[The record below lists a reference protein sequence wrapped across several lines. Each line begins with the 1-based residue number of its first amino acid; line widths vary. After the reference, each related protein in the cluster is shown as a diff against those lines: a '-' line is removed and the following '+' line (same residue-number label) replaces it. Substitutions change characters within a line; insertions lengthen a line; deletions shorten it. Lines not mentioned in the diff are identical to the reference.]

1 MCGRTPGSQTPAS
14 PATPEPS
21 TTKNSS
27 SSRAPKKIIA
37 LKTETLRPSGRSP
50 KNGARSAQKT
60 PPIHHDGNLRHL
72 RLSPG
77 TARTCRCKI
86 TGTSQPCRCPAQ
98 QGNRPPC
105 QYCNCGTSTVFSTG
119 LPSQNLRCGFRIFCT
134 VCTVRARLSGITG
147 MSNTLTMNRI

>member
-1 MCGRTPGSQTPAS
+1 MCGRAPGSQTPAS
-14 PATPEPS
+14 PPLPS
-21 TTKNSS
+21 PRQRRTLRGRGHRKKN
-27 SSRAPKKIIA
+27 IA
-37 LKTETLRPSGRSP
+37 LKTGTLRPSGRSP
-50 KNGARSAQKT
+50 KNGAKSAQK
-60 PPIHHDGNLRHL
+60 PPQIHHDGNLRHL

-77 TARTCRCKI
+77 TAQTCRCKI

-119 LPSQNLRCGFRIFCT
+119 LPSQKLRCGFRIFCT
-134 VCTVRARLSGITG
+134 VCTVRARLSDITG